1 MKGVIDFHLIVWYLN
16 NALNIT
22 RNDDTWRVQVKFG
35 GWIPC
40 NPFIFMKTAEL
51 KVKVSSKTR
60 CKYGMH
66 INYLC
71 KVFKKNLYW
80 CKIVVIFL
88 QNVIKL
94 TTIRLCR
101 RMSNEIWHSA
111 GFWEELHVVG
121 WSYEMFTNFGRFFV
135 CFFDVTYW
143 LPWRSQRR
151 QLAKLWEMALY

>member
-1 MKGVIDFHLIVWYLN
+1 MVGESPVIHLSL
-16 NALNIT
+16 
-22 RNDDTWRVQVKFG
+22 WRQLSWRSKSQVKRAANMECTS
-35 GWIPC
+35 I
-40 NPFIFMKTAEL
+40 IYARSL
-51 KVKVSSKTR
+51 
-60 CKYGMH
+60 
-66 INYLC
+66 
-71 KVFKKNLYW
+71 KKNLYW